1 MKCDLYFFFVNLSI
15 PGVIFR
21 FNQLFLFQYKY
32 IPGESPVNHRQGAQ
46 QTPGQQ
52 KHFSETGKMQNT
64 CKQNIVLK
72 TNQLYLYE
80 IFVNQV

>member
-1 MKCDLYFFFVNLSI
+1 
-15 PGVIFR
+15 
-21 FNQLFLFQYKY
+21 
-32 IPGESPVNHRQGAQ
+32 VNHRQGAQ